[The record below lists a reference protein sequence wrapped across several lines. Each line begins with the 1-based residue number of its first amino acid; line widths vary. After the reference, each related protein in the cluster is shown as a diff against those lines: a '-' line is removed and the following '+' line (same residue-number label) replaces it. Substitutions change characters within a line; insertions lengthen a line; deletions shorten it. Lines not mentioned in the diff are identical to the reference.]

1 MSSPGSKKTRRSP
14 AHAAPK
20 RSSTKR
26 KVTVVV
32 SSKRLN
38 EKLVGLLEELAA
50 IEKARGEPFKSRAYK
65 KAAETV
71 MEVRGDIT
79 NVGELEGK
87 PGIGKKIFAK
97 FKQFEAEGDIDLLRR
112 ERDNPVVQ
120 LNEVHGVGPK
130 KAQDLVKKHGIANVS
145 DLKKHIDS
153 YVTKEGALVS
163 AADKPKGSKALLD
176 ATQRLGLKYFD
187 DLQERIPRS
196 EIDNFS
202 IALRAALSKL
212 DFPGQQMEIVGS
224 YRREKQNSGDID
236 VILTDAAGNKNLLAD
251 FAAELEKEKLI
262 EAFLTRGATKI
273 MAVARLPGGKA
284 RRMDLMFAPPKEY
297 PFAVLYFTGSAAFNI
312 GTRLRALELGLS
324 LSEHGF
330 KDRKTGDAVDM
341 SVKNEK
347 DIFKILGIAYK
358 APAARV
364 NSESVV
370 RTGGEAKAAPIAVKT
385 ESESESVKPEA
396 AVQMPVQSTPAKS
409 VKPKKKRVLKIV
421 AEPVVAESLEATVLP
436 PAPKETPKPQVQAKS
451 KTKSRKLQVVA
462 PPRKT
467 TVKKKTKMSATENV
481 NAYKAQGVRYLGGLT
496 QKELEAMVKLS
507 NEVYRNAGA
516 GVPPLLT
523 DPQYDLLV
531 ENLEERFPS
540 STAADAIGAPV
551 ERAKVKLPYTMFSM
565 DKIKPDTGALD
576 KWVAKMTKKA
586 PKGQVADYVVSAKL
600 DGVSGLYVTEGKP
613 ALYTRGDGYE
623 GQDVSNMIKH
633 LRLPDVSDIVVRGEF
648 IFPKAVFEEKYAAK
662 YANAR
667 NLVSGV
673 VNAKK
678 GADIGKYKDLDF
690 VAYEVVKPVLPASEQ
705 MAFLEA
711 KGFNTVVHHVEHK
724 LDNDLLSHLLQ
735 DWRHSY
741 AYEIDGVIVSDN
753 NIHARK
759 DQNPEHSFA
768 FKMVLSDQ
776 LAETVVH
783 EVIWTPSEYGYL
795 KPKLLVKP
803 VKIGG
808 ATIKYVTANNARYIV
823 DNKIGPGA
831 VVMMERAGD
840 VIPKI
845 AEVVIPAQ
853 EPQMPT
859 MPYVWN
865 DTQVD
870 IMLVDPKSNASVRLR
885 NLSSF
890 FATIKIDGLGP
901 GSAAKL
907 FEAGYDTI
915 PKVIHATEA
924 QIQAAVGKANGSK
937 IWKSIKSTLP
947 AVPMAKLMG
956 ASGVFGRGMG
966 SRRIQQ
972 ALNMYPDLLLM
983 PPGDVEG
990 AMSKVDGVGE
1000 RTAKQFAEHLSA
1012 FKEFYAELGLGTA
1025 VQAAAKAAEPVASSD
1040 RLAGVKVV
1048 FSGKRY
1054 PDLEE
1059 TIKANG
1065 GDIGSSISK
1074 ATTYLVL
1081 KDPDSTSK
1089 KANDAR
1095 AAGVKIVTVEQLK
1108 SALDL

>member
-1 MSSPGSKKTRRSP
+1 MPSPGSREMQQ
-14 AHAAPK
+14 
-20 RSSTKR
+20 STKQVSPSHSSQKR
-26 KVTVVV
+26 KLNVVV
-32 SSKRLN
+32 SKKRLN

-71 MEVRGDIT
+71 MEARADIT
-79 NVGELEGK
+79 NVAELEGK

-97 FKQFEAEGDIDLLRR
+97 FKQFEAEGDVDLLRR
-112 ERDNPVVQ
+112 ERDNPVVK
-120 LNEVHGVGPK
+120 LNEVHGIGPK
-130 KAQDLVKKHGIANVS
+130 KAQDLVKKYDIKTVA
-145 DLKKHIDS
+145 DLKRHAS
-153 YVTKEGALVS
+153 MYVTKEGKLVS
-163 AADKPKGSKALLD
+163 AADRPKGSKPLLD
-176 ATQRLGLKYFD
+176 ATQRLGVRYFD

-196 EIDNFS
+196 EIDQFS

-251 FAAELEKEKLI
+251 FAQELEKEKLI
-262 EAFLTRGATKI
+262 EAFLTRGASKI

-330 KDRKTGDAVDM
+330 KDSKTGDAVDM
-341 SVKNEK
+341 NVNNEK
-347 DIFKILGIAYK
+347 DIFKILKIAYK
-358 APAARV
+358 APSARV

-370 RTGGEAKAAPIAVKT
+370 RSVDSSGPVEAVAADASSKSATTNTASTIKPKRKRKLLISDAPAAPDSIQAV
-385 ESESESVKPEA
+385 VL
-396 AVQMPVQSTPAKS
+396 STS
-409 VKPKKKRVLKIV
+409 
-421 AEPVVAESLEATVLP
+421 
-436 PAPKETPKPQVQAKS
+436 PKELTKPQTPSKS
-451 KTKSRKLQVVA
+451 KKSRKLQIVS
-462 PPRKT
+462 PPKKT
-467 TVKKKTKMSATENV
+467 TLRKKMKMTATDNI
-481 NAYKAQGVRYLGGLT
+481 NAYKAQGVRFLGGLT
-496 QKELEAMVKLS
+496 QKELEAMIKAS
-507 NEVYRNAGA
+507 NDVYRNAAEGA
-516 GVPPLLT
+516 QLLLT
-523 DPQYDLLV
+523 DPQYDILV
-531 ENLEERFPS
+531 ENLKERFPS
-540 STAADAIGAPV
+540 SAAADAIGAPV

-576 KWVAKMTKKA
+576 KWLAKMQKKSS
-586 PKGQVADYVVSAKL
+586 KGKDSTYVVSAKL

-633 LRLPDVSDIVVRGEF
+633 LRLPDIKDVVVRGEF
-648 IFPKAVFEEKYAAK
+648 IFPKSVFEEKYAKK

-678 GADIGKYKDLDF
+678 GADLGKYKDLDF
-690 VAYEVVKPVLPASEQ
+690 VAYEVVKPVMLPSEQ
-705 MAFLEA
+705 MAFLQE
-711 KGFNTVVHHVEHK
+711 KGFHTVVHRTEHRI
-724 LDNDLLSHLLQ
+724 DNELLSHLLQ

-741 AYEIDGVIVSDN
+741 AYEIDGVIVTDDN
-753 NIHARK
+753 PHPRK
-759 DQNPEHSFA
+759 DQNPEYSFA

-803 VKIGG
+803 VRIGG
-808 ATIKYVTANNARYIV
+808 ALIKYVTANNARYIV

-845 AEVVIPAQ
+845 AEVVVPAQ

-859 MPYVWN
+859 IPYIWN

-870 IMLVDPKSNASVRLR
+870 IMLENPKSSDAVRLR

-890 FATIKIDGLGP
+890 FAAIKIDGLGP

-915 PKVIHATEA
+915 PKVVQASEE
-924 QIQAAVGKANGSK
+924 QIQKAVGKANGAK
-937 IWKSIKSTLP
+937 IWKSIKSVLP
-947 AVPMAKLMG
+947 TVPMAKLMA

-972 ALNMYPDLLLM
+972 ALNAYPDLLVM
-983 PPGDVEG
+983 PPDDVEAAVSSVEG
-990 AMSKVDGVGE
+990 FAKK
-1000 RTAKQFAEHLSA
+1000 TATQFSENLSA
-1012 FKEFYAELGLGTA
+1012 FKEFYAQLGLGTA
-1025 VQAAAKAAEPVASSD
+1025 VQAVAKISKSSSLTSD
-1040 RLAGVKVV
+1040 RLAGIKVV

-1059 TIKANG
+1059 AIKANG
-1065 GDIGSSISK
+1065 GDIGNSISK
-1074 ATTYLVL
+1074 TTTFLVL
-1081 KDPDSTSK
+1081 KDPESTSK

-1095 AAGVKIVTVEQLK
+1095 SHGVKIVTVEQLK
-1108 SALDL
+1108 STLEL

>member
-1 MSSPGSKKTRRSP
+1 MSSPGAKKTQR
-14 AHAAPK
+14 ATPK
-20 RSSTKR
+20 TPKSQSMKR
-26 KVTVVV
+26 QIKVVPEN
-32 SSKRLN
+32 R
-38 EKLVGLLEELAA
+38 
-50 IEKARGEPFKSRAYK
+50 
-65 KAAETV
+65 
-71 MEVRGDIT
+71 
-79 NVGELEGK
+79 
-87 PGIGKKIFAK
+87 
-97 FKQFEAEGDIDLLRR
+97 
-112 ERDNPVVQ
+112 
-120 LNEVHGVGPK
+120 LNEVHGIGPK
-130 KAQDLVKKHGIANVS
+130 KAQDLVKKYGITTVA
-145 DLKKHIDS
+145 DLKKHADT
-153 YVTKEGALVS
+153 YVTKEGTLVGK
-163 AADKPKGSKALLD
+163 AEKPKGAKSLLD
-176 ATQRLGLKYFD
+176 ATQLLGLKYFD
-187 DLQERIPRS
+187 DLQDRIPRA
-196 EIDNFS
+196 EIDQFS
-202 IALRAALSKL
+202 IALRTTLAKL
-212 DFPGQQMEIVGS
+212 DYPGQQMEIVGS

-251 FAAELEKEKLI
+251 FAEELEKEKLI
-262 EAFLTRGATKI
+262 EAFLTRGGTKI

-297 PFAVLYFTGSAAFNI
+297 AFAVLYFTGSASFNI

-330 KDRKTGDAVDM
+330 KDAKTGDAAEVD
-341 SVKNEK
+341 VKNEK

-364 NSESVV
+364 NAGSVV
-370 RTGGEAKAAPIAVKT
+370 RTGVAASAEKPAGPVNNAPAPPPSPGKTVVK
-385 ESESESVKPEA
+385 SA
-396 AVQMPVQSTPAKS
+396 
-409 VKPKKKRVLKIV
+409 KPKRKKRVLQI
-421 AEPVVAESLEATVLP
+421 EPQSES
-436 PAPKETPKPQVQAKS
+436 PKPTDVAPPQGASKSKVPAKS
-451 KTKSRKLQVVA
+451 KSRKLQVVA
-462 PPRKT
+462 PPKNT
-467 TVKKKTKMSATENV
+467 TVKKRTKMTATENI

-496 QKELEAMVKLS
+496 QKELEGMIKES
-507 NEVYRNAGA
+507 NRVYRNAA
-516 GVPPLLT
+516 EGVQPLLT
-523 DPQYDLLV
+523 DPQYDMLA
-531 ENLEERFPS
+531 ENLQERFPS
-540 STAADAIGAPV
+540 SAAADAIGAPV

-576 KWVAKMTKKA
+576 KWIAKMQRKA
-586 PKGQVADYVVSAKL
+586 PKGKGTSYVVSAKL

-633 LRLPDVSDIVVRGEF
+633 LRLPDVPDIVVRGEF
-648 IFPKAVFEEKYAAK
+648 IFPKAIFEEKYAAK

-690 VAYEVVKPVLPASEQ
+690 VAYEVVKPVLLPSEQ
-705 MAFLEA
+705 MSFLEQH
-711 KGFNTVVHHVEHK
+711 GFNNVVHRTEATVG
-724 LDNDLLSHLLQ
+724 NDLLSHLLQ
-735 DWRHSY
+735 DWRQSY
-741 AYEIDGVIVSDN
+741 AYEIDGVIVTDDN
-753 NIHARK
+753 PHPRK

-803 VKIGG
+803 VRIGG

-823 DNKIGPGA
+823 DKKIGPGA

-845 AEVVIPAQ
+845 SEVVVPAQ

-859 MPYVWN
+859 TPYVWN
-865 DTQVD
+865 DTHVD
-870 IMLVDPKSNASVRLR
+870 IMLKDPKSSSAVRLR

-907 FEAGYDTI
+907 FEAGYNTI
-915 PKVIHATEA
+915 PKVVHATED
-924 QIQAAVGKANGSK
+924 QIQGAVGKANGAK
-937 IWKSIKSTLP
+937 IWNSIRSTLP
-947 AVPMAKLMG
+947 GVPMAKLMG

-972 ALNMYPDLLLM
+972 ALDMYPDLLLM

-990 AMSKVDGVGE
+990 AMSKVDGFAKK
-1000 RTAKQFAEHLSA
+1000 TAKQFAEHLAA
-1012 FKEFYAELGLGTA
+1012 FKEFYAELGLGTSA
-1025 VQAAAKAAEPVASSD
+1025 QAAAKAAKPVTTSD

-1059 TIKANG
+1059 TIKSNG
-1065 GDIGSSISK
+1065 GDVGSSVSK

-1095 AAGVKIVTVEQLK
+1095 AAGVQIVTVEQLK
-1108 SALDL
+1108 IALGI